1 MKTNNKIMNILLPDN
16 KIYLII
22 ILFLNFAML
31 YYNMVIGILGLVT
44 LVALTLYGIVT
55 SREKMKTWSNYIE
68 NLSQDLGSA
77 AQSSLINI
85 PVPLSLVNLEGKFV
99 WYNSK
104 FTDMVEEEGLLNSNI
119 TEVLPQ
125 ITIDEILSRE
135 LESIDVKVGE
145 RSFQVK
151 KNMVSIEAKN
161 KDDSVIIML
170 YWIETTAYSKLK
182 IKYNEER
189 PLMAFVQVDNYDEV
203 VNNTKEEKLPFV
215 LSEIESKINAWGA
228 RMNGMVKRYQNDRY
242 MIIFENK
249 FLSNLE
255 EKKFSI
261 LDEIRE
267 IDMGNKIPVTLS
279 IGVGANAKNLEQL
292 EEFAFSALELGLARG
307 GDQAVVRKNSAFDF
321 YGGKTKAVEKRNRVK
336 ARVVAHALRPL
347 FDESE
352 NIYIM
357 GHKYP
362 DMDAFGAAIGV
373 YRAAIN
379 RGKKAY
385 IVLNEVNET
394 IVSVYNLFKD
404 DPTYQFVTSEAALEK
419 STPEDLLFVVDTHR
433 PSFTECPELIGRMDR
448 IVLFDHHRRGTEFIE
463 ETSLTYLE
471 PYASSTC
478 ELVTEVIQYIDEKGI
493 LKEHEAEALLAGIM
507 LDTKNFSVKTGVRTF
522 DAASFLRRSGA
533 DTMKVMQLFQDD
545 FETIRLKSDI
555 VSEAQILHRRVALS
569 VYRRPIK
576 NIKLIASQSA
586 DLLLRVRGV
595 DVSFVI
601 GSDLEGEIVV
611 SGRSMGEANVQ
622 VILEKLGGG
631 GHLTTAGAQFKD
643 KSIDEVEQLV
653 IDEIETYIKEA

>member
-1 MKTNNKIMNILLPDN
+1 MKSNNKVMNILLPDN

-22 ILFLNFAML
+22 ILILNFAML
-31 YYNMVIGILGLVT
+31 YYNLVIGILGLVT
-44 LVALTLYGIVT
+44 LAALTVYAMVT
-55 SREKMKTWSNYIE
+55 SREKMKTWSKYIE

-85 PVPLSLVNLEGKFV
+85 PVPLCLINLEGKLV
-99 WYNSK
+99 WYNSR
-104 FTDMVEEEGLLNSNI
+104 FTEMVEEEGLLNTPI
-119 TEVLPQ
+119 TEILPQ
-125 ITIDEILSRE
+125 VTMDEILTRE
-135 LESIDVKVGE
+135 IDSVEVKVGE
-145 RSFQVK
+145 RSYQVK
-151 KNMVSIEAKN
+151 KNVVSIEAKN
-161 KDDSVIIML
+161 HDDSVIIML

-182 IKYNEER
+182 LKYNDER
-189 PLMAFVQVDNYDEV
+189 TLMALIQVDNYDEV

-228 RMNGMVKRYQNDRY
+228 RMNGSIKKYQNDRY
-242 MIIFENK
+242 LIIFENK
-249 FLSNLE
+249 FLANLE

-292 EEFAFSALELGLARG
+292 EEFAYSALELGLARG

-347 FDESE
+347 LDESE
-352 NIYIM
+352 DIYIM

-379 RGKKAY
+379 RGKNAY

-404 DPTYQFVTSEAALEK
+404 DPIYQFVTPEVALEK
-419 STPEDLLFVVDTHR
+419 ATTEDLLFVVDTHR

-463 ETSLTYLE
+463 DTALTYLE

-478 ELVTEVIQYIDEKGI
+478 ELVTEVIQYIEEKGI

-533 DTMKVMQLFQDD
+533 DTVKVMQLFQDD

-555 VSEAQILHRRVALS
+555 VSEARILHQRVALS
-569 VYRRPIK
+569 VYRRPIN

-601 GSDLEGEIVV
+601 GSDLDGEIVV
-611 SGRSMGEANVQ
+611 SGRSLGEANVQ
-622 VILEKLGGG
+622 MILEKLGGG

-643 KSIDEVEQLV
+643 KTIDEVEKLV
-653 IDEIETYIKEA
+653 MEEIEAYIKEA